1 MVASVPKPLRSPSPR
16 LALPLAGVGLAALA
30 AWITFGGGAAGPAP
44 AGSPRATA
52 DPGVVLPPATADP
65 GSAGAPEPRRETEAV
80 VAAAPP
86 AAVAAETPA
95 PRGVGRLRFAVV
107 DASTGASVEGVAA
120 ALGSDDR
127 FHACRLGD
135 EARFEGTLTAAEFAL
150 GLRAPGFE
158 DLLVPALEVR
168 AGGETDGGVF
178 AMVAGSAVL
187 TVRIEVPPGVDRE
200 GILVELRG
208 NVCPGWE
215 GEAASEPRPGRDPR
229 VRRAGPMPD
238 GTFRFAELPAG
249 RYVFRPTG
257 TGAADLTPAR
267 VVDLARGDRRDVVV
281 EIGRVVEQVVELRD
295 VGGAPLVIGVPLD
308 REGGDVPFVRP
319 GGPFLSFHVGRSG
332 DSRSFAHGEWA
343 PFRLGRMGCGSD
355 GGVRVKDVDPLQ
367 PLDRERRRGDRLFA
381 PPAEP
386 VPTSASLEV
395 TRTGVATF
403 SLRPV
408 PIGRFEVRVYSNGDI
423 EGRGSATF
431 SAPSGPVSVVLAPER
446 RRRR

>member
-1 MVASVPKPLRSPSPR
+1 MDASVPKPVRFFVPR
-16 LALPLAGVGLAALA
+16 LAAPLAGLGLASLA
-30 AWITFGGGAAGPAP
+30 VWIAFGGGADRPATED
-44 AGSPRATA
+44 APRATA
-52 DPGVVLPPATADP
+52 VRDAASPSTAGP
-65 GSAGAPEPRRETEAV
+65 VPAGAPAPRREEEVVV
-80 VAAAPP
+80 VAAPP
-86 AAVAAETPA
+86 PAVAAETPA

-120 ALGSDDR
+120 AFGSDDR
-127 FHACRLGD
+127 FHACRLGG
-135 EARFEGTLTAAEFAL
+135 ESRFEGTLTAAEYAL
-150 GLRAPGFE
+150 GLRAPGYE
-158 DLLVPALEVR
+158 DLLVPALAVR

-200 GILVELRG
+200 GIFVELRG
-208 NVCPGWE
+208 NVRPGWE
-215 GEAASEPRPGRDPR
+215 GEPASEWAPLRPGG
-229 VRRAGPMPD
+229 RRAGPMPD

-249 RYVFRPTG
+249 RYAFRPTG

-308 REGGDVPFVRP
+308 REGGDVPCFRP
-319 GGPFLSFHVGRSG
+319 GGPFLSFHVGRSE

-431 SAPSGPVSVVLAPER
+431 SAPSGPVAVVLAPER